1 MSMSQKSRK
10 QMPIPVRESH
20 HLLQRVGVSKRIRL
34 DTPSGFASVMMRVI
48 SLPTLAVVALLA
60 HVTAAVSAARLQQT
74 TTVDNFDRTPDV
86 QDARWDFG

>member
-1 MSMSQKSRK
+1 
-10 QMPIPVRESH
+10 
-20 HLLQRVGVSKRIRL
+20 
-34 DTPSGFASVMMRVI
+34 MRVI